1 MFYSGPKQWT
11 NPEFIY
17 LHEGMLNFSPWQ
29 FDPCVPVSSGRSMS
43 SLYSDPE
50 WSTNLD
56 RAVSRLSGPGVEMEL
71 ALAWLDERSKEE
83 HFSLTDVWGVLTS
96 AGIMKQVPGPVLGN
110 ITLKSN
116 SLRYKILPLK
126 SVTVLCF
133 LLSQA
138 NSETSLWNNGDIS
151 TKLMLST
158 LPSHYTQLVSY
169 ACILT

>member
-1 MFYSGPKQWT
+1 
-11 NPEFIY
+11 
-17 LHEGMLNFSPWQ
+17 
-29 FDPCVPVSSGRSMS
+29 MS

-96 AGIMKQVPGPVLGN
+96 AGIMKQVPGPELGE
-110 ITLKSN
+110 ITLESN

-126 SVTVLCF
+126 SVTILCF

-138 NSETSLWNNGDIS
+138 NSETSL
-151 TKLMLST
+151 
-158 LPSHYTQLVSY
+158 
-169 ACILT
+169 